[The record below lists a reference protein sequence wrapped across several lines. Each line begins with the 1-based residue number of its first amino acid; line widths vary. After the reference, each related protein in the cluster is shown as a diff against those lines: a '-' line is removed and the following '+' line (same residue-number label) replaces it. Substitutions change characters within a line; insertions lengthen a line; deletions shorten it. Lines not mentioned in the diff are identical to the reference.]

1 VKIKSPNDNQVDC
14 VAVKLAPCSLLEITS
29 LDIWIFHKNCAEC
42 WELSQLVCAG
52 SNGTHWPLTTDQ
64 PGWFAPVVVGASG
77 WNWLLFSPDYFLRC
91 LELQISVSRLVWA

>member
-42 WELSQLVCAG
+42 
-52 SNGTHWPLTTDQ
+52 
-64 PGWFAPVVVGASG
+64 
-77 WNWLLFSPDYFLRC
+77 
-91 LELQISVSRLVWA
+91 